1 MISKFS
7 KSNQLILSSLL
18 VSVPYLPLSFA
29 LSPDGKCRI
38 IAFKGGG
45 IHGSYEAGALKAITE
60 MSDPADVHWDIVTG
74 VSIGGFVGS
83 VLASHDFGDEEK
95 AADLLV
101 EIFSQTTPDMLFD
114 FWPTII
120 LETWAKSSFT
130 DSTKMTNFLKE
141 RP

>member
-1 MISKFS
+1 MITKFS
-7 KSNQLILSSLL
+7 KSNQLLFSSLL
-18 VSVPYLPLSFA
+18 VVSVPYLPLSFA

-74 VSIGGFVGS
+74 VSIGGMVGS

-95 AADLLV
+95 AADYLV
-101 EIFSQTTPDMLFD
+101 EMFSTTTPDLLFD
-114 FWPTII
+114 FWPTIV
-120 LETWAKSSFT
+120 LETW
-130 DSTKMTNFLKE
+130 
-141 RP
+141 